1 MNAALLLTP
10 LLFLVMPLV
19 MARLESRLGD
29 IHAIEPRPQAAPQL
43 RERRRPAAHR
53 RA

>member
-1 MNAALLLTP
+1 MHMNAALLLTP

-29 IHAIEPRPQAAPQL
+29 IDAIERSPRL
-43 RERRRPAAHR
+43 SGRRRPAAHR

>member
-1 MNAALLLTP
+1 MHMNAALLLTP

-29 IHAIEPRPQAAPQL
+29 IDAIERSPQL
-43 RERRRPAAHR
+43 PGRRRPAAHR